1 MENISNSL
9 IDEQNP
15 TLWISVMNSTKRL
28 MGPKIQSEFQDHIKI
43 HGQIHSTQGL

>member
-1 MENISNSL
+1 MENISKSL

-15 TLWISVMNSTKRL
+15 TLWVSVMNSTIRV
-28 MGPKIQSEFQDHIKI
+28 GPKIQSEFQDHIKI